1 MLEQLMD
8 ARDLE
13 VLAWRLFEESND
25 AIFLLDAETERIW
38 QANPTAQRLTGLRWR
53 ALRGRCLQDVI
64 HSSSD
69 DQIKRLLSAVR
80 QTGFFHSQEEY
91 LLQRCDTQPLPINV
105 SVSRVHAPSGQVGLV
120 VARDISDRKRAE
132 ATVRKFNEQLQ
143 AQVKLQTEQLSRA
156 NEELVQQ
163 ICTRETAQQE
173 LRQANTRLR
182 EVIGQLERAREQA
195 IRRERLHALEQIAGG
210 VAHDINNSLSGV
222 AAYSALILG
231 KDLDSETRGWAEG
244 IRITAG
250 DIAGIVRRLRQFY
263 GDAQEQHDHES
274 IDVVSLVQEAVQL
287 SKPKWLDESLRRRK
301 AITLSIREEAAP
313 LIVGDPSALR
323 SVLSNLIFNA
333 VDAIAGQ
340 GQITLRI
347 AKRDSQAVIEVS
359 DNGEGM
365 SSEQQRRC
373 LEPFYTTKSEGTGLG
388 LSVCHGIVKAHG
400 GQIEIE
406 STAAV
411 GSTIRLLMPIPKLT
425 RATACDAT
433 DSGLMDSSG
442 ASLLEGKT
450 VLYVDDHQAARQS
463 TAALLAS
470 LGLTVDTAEDG
481 SSGLAMFLERSY
493 DILITD
499 MTMPGMDGLQLSS
512 EIKRINPDF
521 PVLVISGWL
530 TIDVDN
536 DPQTGP
542 NNILGKPLDGDE
554 LAVKLT
560 DLLRDCSPPGGAEM
574 KADRVCSRTKLG

>member
-1 MLEQLMD
+1 MLEPLMD

-25 AIFLLDAETERIW
+25 AIFLLDAESEQIW

-53 ALRGRCLQDVI
+53 ELRGCRLEEFI
-64 HSSSD
+64 HSNSD
-69 DQIKRLLSAVR
+69 DQIKQLLSAVR
-80 QTGFFHSQEEY
+80 HTGFFHSQEEY
-91 LLQRCDTQPLPINV
+91 LLQRRDAQPLPINV
-105 SVSRVHAPSGQVGLV
+105 SVSRVHAPSGQVGMV

-132 ATVRKFNEQLQ
+132 DAVRKFNEQLQ
-143 AQVKLQTEQLSRA
+143 AQVKLQTEELSRA
-156 NEELVQQ
+156 NRELVQENQ
-163 ICTRETAQQE
+163 TREGAQQA
-173 LRQANTRLR
+173 LQQANARLR

-195 IRRERLHALEQIAGG
+195 IRRERLHALEEIAGG

-250 DIAGIVRRLRQFY
+250 DIAGTVRRLRQFY
-263 GDAQEQHDHES
+263 GENQEQHDHET

-301 AITLSIREEAAP
+301 AITLSIRDEAAP
-313 LIVGDPSALR
+313 VIVGDPSALR

-333 VDAIAGQ
+333 VDAIAGK

-347 AKRDSQAVIEVS
+347 TKRASQAVIEVS
-359 DNGEGM
+359 DSGEGM
-365 SSEQQRRC
+365 SHEQRRRC

-400 GQIEIE
+400 GNIEIE
-406 STAAV
+406 STAGK

-425 RATACDAT
+425 CPTACDAS
-433 DSGLMDSSG
+433 DSDSIDSSG

-450 VLYVDDHQAARQS
+450 VLYVDDHQAARES

-481 SSGLAMFLERSY
+481 SSGLAMFREKSY
-493 DILITD
+493 DVLITD
-499 MTMPGMDGLQLSS
+499 LTMPGMDGFQLTS

-530 TIDVDN
+530 TIDVDSH
-536 DPQTGP
+536 PQTGP
-542 NNILGKPLDGDE
+542 DNILSKPLDGDE

-560 DLLRDCSPPGGAEM
+560 DLLRDCSPPVGQI
-574 KADRVCSRTKLG
+574 